1 MKDRKRGERS
11 SWSRLPRRE
20 NEREES
26 CWRCKLSR
34 SKGGEKG
41 NGWIVGGKR
50 GKGES
55 SVSNVIGR
63 KGRVVELQI
72 YFTSTIGR
80 DISQFIYGEATQ
92 PLSFGLK
99 KYRDPVS
106 DLESR
111 VSPFADM
118 ACSNGGPLL
127 PIRANF
133 LDPRFDFPSFKKKEC
148 SRIKKLSFRS
158 IFRLSRD

>member
-1 MKDRKRGERS
+1 MEDRKRGERS

-80 DISQFIYGEATQ
+80 DISQFIYGEATE

-118 ACSNGGPLL
+118 GLFQRWPSIAYSRQLPGP
-127 PIRANF
+127 A
-133 LDPRFDFPSFKKKEC
+133 
-148 SRIKKLSFRS
+148 
-158 IFRLSRD
+158 FRLPKL